1 MVDAEGSSSA
11 SGLDQYSEADEDDDL
26 QEDTEDDGSRSSSHH
41 SGGSGQGSRSST
53 PSKTKKVSPVKKV
66 SPGKAKKTKTLDEVL
81 ASVKY
86 RSYRKMCTTLASED
100 MVGAVNARVQVGL
113 KTWME
118 TRMVGMRE
126 ETRVIAQRIVD
137 EPINWIAYDKA
148 SPGGKNELELM
159 DFEGRAKSLDCV
171 ALWRQLEDVAAQYS
185 WTVNARCSHMSMG
198 SSLKGQAKE
207 VIRQAKAAGDEVL
220 NSATPLVGDIVAGLL
235 KYYQLKFRY
244 LVLVGKPTNGAV
256 INKWMEEVLFD
267 TDTADGKLG
276 KYQEIR
282 KYHLMKSSSTPADL
296 YNELA
301 RQSAKTEVGKSWWR
315 EITQRLRHT
324 EDMQIQMGNA

>member
-1 MVDAEGSSSA
+1 
-11 SGLDQYSEADEDDDL
+11 
-26 QEDTEDDGSRSSSHH
+26 
-41 SGGSGQGSRSST
+41 
-53 PSKTKKVSPVKKV
+53 
-66 SPGKAKKTKTLDEVL
+66 
-81 ASVKY
+81 
-86 RSYRKMCTTLASED
+86 
-100 MVGAVNARVQVGL
+100 
-113 KTWME
+113 
-118 TRMVGMRE
+118 
-126 ETRVIAQRIVD
+126 
-137 EPINWIAYDKA
+137 
-148 SPGGKNELELM
+148 M

-171 ALWRQLEDVAAQYS
+171 ALWRQLEDVATQYS

-207 VIRQAKAAGDEVL
+207 VIRQAKAAGDEIL
-220 NSATPLVGDIVAGLL
+220 NSATPLVGDIVAGLM

-244 LVLVGKPTNGAV
+244 LVLVGKPTHGAV

-267 TDTADGKLG
+267 TDNADGKLS

-315 EITQRLRHT
+315 EITQRLRQT
-324 EDMQIQMGNA
+324 EEMQIQIRNPWTLTHEVLQNVVESLYNLELSEEQSVRSSKPAAKMGFVVNALKTDEAVSDRSRSSSPPERGKSTYSKDKGRDQYRKSSGY